1 MVEKEV
7 ELADG
12 NKHTLPG
19 VEFTRVS
26 PHLEMGY
33 PCELTIHSSY
43 LLSPNDE
50 LVLIHEA
57 SISGSDGLITPINL
71 VNHAYWNLSGD
82 FKQSTIAD
90 HDLRLNCDKVV
101 ELD

>member
-1 MVEKEV
+1 
-7 ELADG
+7 
-12 NKHTLPG
+12 
-19 VEFTRVS
+19 
-26 PHLEMGY
+26 MGY